1 MDAFFNL
8 FVDVDLFG
16 KTMAETLEGL
26 AGDFLTPFFKIISI
40 LGEKGIIFFGL
51 SIILMLFS
59 KTRKMGI
66 CMFGAVACGALI
78 TNIILKNIIMRE
90 RPFEISEF
98 RSLWINVG
106 APAEDGSSFPSGHV
120 TGIMSAMTVVFIF
133 ANKKWSWVGFLG
145 VILMAVSRVY
155 LIVHFV
161 SDVLAGIIVG
171 GISGLIAYFITK
183 LIYKLMTK
191 YQDKKFCKFVLTFD
205 IKEKLS
211 KKQKIE

>member
-1 MDAFFNL
+1 MDAFFSL
-8 FVDVDLFG
+8 FADVDLFG
-16 KTMAETLEGL
+16 LTMAETLEEL
-26 AGDFLTPFFKIISI
+26 AGGFFTPFFKIISS

-90 RPFEISEF
+90 RPFEYF
-98 RSLWINVG
+98 DLRRLWVNVG
-106 APAEDGSSFPSGHV
+106 MPAEDGSSFPSGHV
-120 TGIMSAMTVVFIF
+120 TGIMAAMTVVFIF

-145 VILMAVSRVY
+145 VILMAISRVY

-161 SDVLAGIIVG
+161 SDVLAGILVG

-191 YQDKKFCKFVLTFD
+191 HQDKKFCKFVLTFD
-205 IKEKLS
+205 IIDGF
-211 KKQKIE
+211 KK